1 MRYLYSEN
9 VSNKYWQQNCP
20 VPEHIQGQA
29 KSTLFFF
36 TDFVEQGREQV
47 VNFRFKKN
55 FFEFIDS
62 SSNLCW
68 KDLSKEVTTELTSRL
83 LRDPNALDR
92 FYRSFG
98 LDSTKFSSR
107 RGQWS
112 ITEFFPDT
120 PIKMLKE
127 VFGALHLYDL
137 VELLERV
144 TKPRTLHPAL
154 SLKEIENLQD
164 ASNRPTK
171 FYNKA
176 KVLII
181 HNDDGIVGNNAEKIG
196 TFFKAL
202 NRQTQVTTLSM
213 DPQKELLNELPSLR
227 QESVQLILPEYLSH
241 YTLVVS
247 NPLAIPT
254 VLNYPFGH
262 EKQRVLVEERQQR
275 TKEKEEELK
284 KINEKFLLAFSTTI
298 DKWVEHANDEGWFTS
313 FI

>member
-1 MRYLYSEN
+1 M
-9 VSNKYWQQNCP
+9 
-20 VPEHIQGQA
+20 
-29 KSTLFFF
+29 
-36 TDFVEQGREQV
+36 
-47 VNFRFKKN
+47 
-55 FFEFIDS
+55 
-62 SSNLCW
+62 
-68 KDLSKEVTTELTSRL
+68 TTELTSRL
-83 LRDPNALDR
+83 LRDPTALDR

-98 LDSTKFSSR
+98 LDSTKFYSR

-171 FYNKA
+171 VYSKA

-202 NRQTQVTTLSM
+202 NSQTQVTTLSM
-213 DPQKELLNELPSLR
+213 DPQKEVLNELPWLR
-227 QESVQLILPEYLSH
+227 QETEQQILSLQLSH
-241 YTLVVS
+241 TLDDVFDSLPV
-247 NPLAIPT
+247 PR
-254 VLNYPFGH
+254 NYRPFGLKT
-262 EKQRVLVEERQQR
+262 ERVLLAEERLQR
-275 TKEKEEELK
+275 MKENDTKMTQIKEKEEELK
-284 KINEKFLLAFSTTI
+284 KINEKCLMAISTTI
-298 DKWVEHANDEGWFTS
+298 DKWVEHANDEGWLTS

>member
-1 MRYLYSEN
+1 M
-9 VSNKYWQQNCP
+9 
-20 VPEHIQGQA
+20 
-29 KSTLFFF
+29 
-36 TDFVEQGREQV
+36 
-47 VNFRFKKN
+47 
-55 FFEFIDS
+55 
-62 SSNLCW
+62 
-68 KDLSKEVTTELTSRL
+68 TTELTSRL

-171 FYNKA
+171 FYSKA

-181 HNDDGIVGNNAEKIG
+181 HNDEGIVGNNAEKIG

-202 NRQTQVTTLSM
+202 NSQTQVTTLSM
-213 DPQKELLNELPSLR
+213 DTQKELLEELFLLR
-227 QESVQLILPEYLSH
+227 RETEQRMEPLSPWTRVPITSWPH
-241 YTLVVS
+241 SYF
-247 NPLAIPT
+247 
-254 VLNYPFGH
+254 FGH
-262 EKQRVLVEERQQR
+262 KALVEESQQR
-275 TKEKEEELK
+275 MKENDTKMMQKKEKEEELK
-284 KINEKFLLAFSTTI
+284 KINEKFLMAISTTI
-298 DKWVEHANDEGWFTS
+298 DKWVEHANDEGWLTS

>member
-1 MRYLYSEN
+1 M
-9 VSNKYWQQNCP
+9 
-20 VPEHIQGQA
+20 
-29 KSTLFFF
+29 
-36 TDFVEQGREQV
+36 
-47 VNFRFKKN
+47 
-55 FFEFIDS
+55 
-62 SSNLCW
+62 
-68 KDLSKEVTTELTSRL
+68 TTELTSRL
-83 LRDPNALDR
+83 LSDPTALDR

-98 LDSTKFSSR
+98 LDSTKFYSR

-171 FYNKA
+171 FYSKA

-181 HNDDGIVGNNAEKIG
+181 HNDEGIVGYNAEKIG

-202 NRQTQVTTLSM
+202 NSQTQVTTLSM
-213 DPQKELLNELPSLR
+213 DPQKEVLNELSWLR
-227 QESVQLILPEYLSH
+227 CETEQLILAPYPYSL
-241 YTLVVS
+241 S
-247 NPLAIPT
+247 NPFDP
-254 VLNYPFGH
+254 YGY
-262 EKQRVLVEERQQR
+262 ERVLVEERQQR
-275 TKEKEEELK
+275 MKENDTKMTQKKEKEEELK
-284 KINEKFLLAFSTTI
+284 KINEKFLMAISTTI

>member
-1 MRYLYSEN
+1 M
-9 VSNKYWQQNCP
+9 
-20 VPEHIQGQA
+20 
-29 KSTLFFF
+29 
-36 TDFVEQGREQV
+36 
-47 VNFRFKKN
+47 
-55 FFEFIDS
+55 
-62 SSNLCW
+62 
-68 KDLSKEVTTELTSRL
+68 TTELTFRL

-171 FYNKA
+171 FYSKA

-181 HNDDGIVGNNAEKIG
+181 HNDEGIVGNNAEKIG

-202 NRQTQVTTLSM
+202 NSQTQVTTLSM
-213 DPQKELLNELPSLR
+213 DPQKEVLNELSWLR
-227 QESVQLILPEYLSH
+227 RESGPLILPPPLSPALTF
-241 YTLVVS
+241 YKS
-247 NPLAIPT
+247 AIPF
-254 VLNYPFGH
+254 NPYSPYSY
-262 EKQRVLVEERQQR
+262 ERMLVEQSQQR
-275 TKEKEEELK
+275 MKENDTKMTQIKEKEEELK
-284 KINEKFLLAFSTTI
+284 KINEKCLMAISTTI
-298 DKWVEHANDEGWFTS
+298 CKWVEHANDEGWLTS

>member
-1 MRYLYSEN
+1 M
-9 VSNKYWQQNCP
+9 
-20 VPEHIQGQA
+20 
-29 KSTLFFF
+29 
-36 TDFVEQGREQV
+36 
-47 VNFRFKKN
+47 
-55 FFEFIDS
+55 
-62 SSNLCW
+62 
-68 KDLSKEVTTELTSRL
+68 TTELTSRL

-171 FYNKA
+171 FYSKA

-181 HNDDGIVGNNAEKIG
+181 HNDEGIVGNNAEKIG

-202 NRQTQVTTLSM
+202 NSQTQVTTLSM
-213 DPQKELLNELPSLR
+213 DPQKELLEELFLLRRETKQRMEPLSPWTSAPRINVYPSVPTT
-227 QESVQLILPEYLSH
+227 SWP
-241 YTLVVS
+241 VS
-247 NPLAIPT
+247 
-254 VLNYPFGH
+254 YFFGH
-262 EKQRVLVEERQQR
+262 KVLVEESQQR
-275 TKEKEEELK
+275 MKENDTKMMQKKEKEEELK
-284 KINEKFLLAFSTTI
+284 KINEKFLMAISTTI
-298 DKWVEHANDEGWFTS
+298 DKWVEHANDEGWLTS

>member
-1 MRYLYSEN
+1 M
-9 VSNKYWQQNCP
+9 
-20 VPEHIQGQA
+20 
-29 KSTLFFF
+29 
-36 TDFVEQGREQV
+36 
-47 VNFRFKKN
+47 
-55 FFEFIDS
+55 
-62 SSNLCW
+62 
-68 KDLSKEVTTELTSRL
+68 TTELTSRL
-83 LRDPNALDR
+83 QRDPNALDR

-171 FYNKA
+171 FYSKA
-176 KVLII
+176 KVLIV
-181 HNDDGIVGNNAEKIG
+181 HNDEGIVGNNAEKIG

-202 NRQTQVTTLSM
+202 NSQTQVTTLSV
-213 DPQKELLNELPSLR
+213 DPKKELVNELLWLR
-227 QESVQLILPEYLSH
+227 RETEEQRVKPILTWNE
-241 YTLVVS
+241 
-247 NPLAIPT
+247 IPT
-254 VLNYPFGH
+254 LNFYPQGAIANWRHSYYFGQKT
-262 EKQRVLVEERQQR
+262 EGVLVEERQQR
-275 TKEKEEELK
+275 IKENDTKMTQIKEKEEELK
-284 KINEKFLLAFSTTI
+284 KINEKFLMAFSTTI
-298 DKWVEHANDEGWFTS
+298 DKWVEHSNDEGWFTS

>member
-1 MRYLYSEN
+1 MLTSD
-9 VSNKYWQQNCP
+9 
-20 VPEHIQGQA
+20 
-29 KSTLFFF
+29 L
-36 TDFVEQGREQV
+36 
-47 VNFRFKKN
+47 KN

-62 SSNLCW
+62 SSNLCL

-171 FYNKA
+171 FYSKA

-181 HNDDGIVGNNAEKIG
+181 HNDEGIVGNNAEKIG

-202 NRQTQVTTLSM
+202 NSQTQVTTLSM
-213 DPQKELLNELPSLR
+213 DPQKELLEELLLLRRETEQRMEPLSPWTRVPSD
-227 QESVQLILPEYLSH
+227 Y
-241 YTLVVS
+241 
-247 NPLAIPT
+247 PT
-254 VLNYPFGH
+254 VPITSWPSRYFFGH
-262 EKQRVLVEERQQR
+262 TVLVEESQQR
-275 TKEKEEELK
+275 MKENYTKMMQKKEKEEKLK
-284 KINEKFLLAFSTTI
+284 KINEKFLMAISTTI
-298 DKWVEHANDEGWFTS
+298 DKWVEHANDEGWLTS
-313 FI
+313 LALFNTIILIYICSLSYISTPSQSC

>member
-1 MRYLYSEN
+1 M
-9 VSNKYWQQNCP
+9 
-20 VPEHIQGQA
+20 
-29 KSTLFFF
+29 
-36 TDFVEQGREQV
+36 
-47 VNFRFKKN
+47 
-55 FFEFIDS
+55 
-62 SSNLCW
+62 
-68 KDLSKEVTTELTSRL
+68 TTELTSRL

-98 LDSTKFSSR
+98 LDRTKFSSR

-171 FYNKA
+171 CYSKA

-181 HNDDGIVGNNAEKIG
+181 HNDKGIVGNNAENIG

-202 NRQTQVTTLSM
+202 NSQTQVTTLSM
-213 DPQKELLNELPSLR
+213 DPQKELLKELSLLRVKTDLRDWYMHNPNPSNFLT
-227 QESVQLILPEYLSH
+227 
-241 YTLVVS
+241 YTSFLQKTRR
-247 NPLAIPT
+247 I
-254 VLNYPFGH
+254 
-262 EKQRVLVEERQQR
+262 LVEERQQR
-275 TKEKEEELK
+275 ENENDTKMTQIKEKEEELK
-284 KINEKFLLAFSTTI
+284 KINEKILMAISTTL
-298 DKWVEHANDEGWFTS
+298 DKWVKHANDEGWLTS